1 MRRYAERALPAV
13 PISGPIVHP
22 VRPLD
27 PLSEVLSLLK
37 PSSYSAGGF
46 GTEGDL
52 AICWPKHDGIKCYAL
67 LAGECWLVV
76 DGQGD
81 PVRLR
86 AGDCFLLPRGLP
98 FQLTTDLAL
107 APVDF
112 QVLRAEGHVRGIT
125 KEARGASRFL
135 AGGHF
140 ALAGSQARLVLDA
153 LPPIVHVRAE
163 ADRVEMR
170 WALERMAD
178 ELRTPRP
185 GGALIAQQLAMTM
198 LVQALRLHL
207 AEGARAPGRA
217 SWLAVLADPQLHG
230 AIAAMHGEPGH
241 PWTLQKLA
249 RRAGMS
255 RTVFALRFKEVV
267 GETATEYL
275 TRWRMLLAA
284 ERLSAG
290 DEPVATIAS
299 ALGYESESSFGKAFR
314 RVIGR
319 PPRRFA
325 REMRSPAAG

>member
-1 MRRYAERALPAV
+1 M
-13 PISGPIVHP
+13 
-22 VRPLD
+22 D

-37 PSSYSAGGF
+37 PSSYAAGGF
-46 GTEGDL
+46 GTQGDL
-52 AICWPKHDGIKCYAL
+52 AIQWPRHDGIKCYAL

-76 DGQGD
+76 EGTGE
-81 PVRLR
+81 PVPLR

-98 FQLTTDLAL
+98 FRLATDLVL
-107 APVDF
+107 TPVDF
-112 QVLRAEGHVRGIT
+112 QILRAQRRIGGIT
-125 KEARGASRFL
+125 KEARGAARFL

-140 ALAGSQARLVLDA
+140 TLSGGQAKLVLDA
-153 LPPIVHVRAE
+153 LPPIVHIRAE
-163 ADRVEMR
+163 ADRTQMR
-170 WALERMAD
+170 WALERMHE
-178 ELRTPRP
+178 ELSVPRP
-185 GGALIAQQLAMTM
+185 GGSLIVQQLATMM

-207 AEGARAPGRA
+207 AESAGALRAGP
-217 SWLAVLADPQLHG
+217 SWLAALADPPLHG
-230 AIAAMHGEPGH
+230 AIAAMHEEPGH
-241 PWTLQKLA
+241 PWTLEKLA

-299 ALGYESESSFGKAFR
+299 SLGYESESSFGKAFR
-314 RVIGR
+314 RVIGH

-325 REMRSPAAG
+325 RRPARLPAAE